1 MPLLE
6 GQTLQQV
13 KQAFETLTNP
23 VKLIMFTQEFECQF
37 CQATREL
44 IQNLGI
50 LSNKIIPEIYDF
62 QKDLNVV

>member
-44 IQNLGI
+44 IQ
-50 LSNKIIPEIYDF
+50 KFRDF
-62 QKDLNVV
+62 IR